1 MKQVVISADSTC
13 DLSPELVEKYH
24 ITILPLTVVL
34 GEELRTD
41 GVDVKP
47 EDLFSFVDQTGV
59 LPKTSAVTIATYLD
73 FFNKLKEE
81 DKEVVH
87 ICIGSKFS
95 CCYQNACL
103 AAEESGNAFV
113 VDSCNLSTGSGL
125 LVLEAARMAEEG
137 LCAKEILERL
147 QEIVPHVDASFVID
161 AIPYLYKGGR
171 CSGVAAFGA
180 NLLKIKPCI
189 EVHDGAM
196 VVGKKYR
203 GKMQEVIRSYVD
215 ARLNQPDVSVRKH
228 RVFITHTCVH
238 PELVEIALQEVKN
251 AGMFAEI
258 LETRAGS
265 TISSHCGPDTLGVLF
280 IREK

>member
-13 DLSPELVEKYH
+13 DLSPALIEKYH
-24 ITILPLTVVL
+24 ITILPLSVIL
-34 GEELRTD
+34 GEEVRTD

-47 EDLFSFVDQTGV
+47 EDLFAFVDRTGT
-59 LPKTSAVTIATYLD
+59 LPKTSAVTIASYLD
-73 FFNKLKEE
+73 FFNKMKEE
-81 DKEVVH
+81 GKEVVH
-87 ICIGSKFS
+87 ICISSKFS

-113 VDSCNLSTGSGL
+113 VDSYNLSTGSGH
-125 LVLEAARMAEEG
+125 LVVEAALMAEEG
-137 LCAKEILERL
+137 LGAEEIAGRL
-147 QEIVPHVDASFVID
+147 KEIVPLVDASFVID

-171 CSGVAAFGA
+171 CSGTAAFGA

-189 EVHDGAM
+189 EVRDGAM
-196 VVGKKYR
+196 CVGKKYR
-203 GKMQEVIRSYVD
+203 GKMQDVIRTYVD
-215 ARLNQPDVSVRKH
+215 DRLNQPGVSIKKD

-238 PELVEIALQEVKN
+238 PELVEIAWQEVKK
-251 AGMFAEI
+251 AGLFAEI

-265 TISSHCGPDTLGVLF
+265 TVSSHCGPDTLGVLF